1 MMSQAFISEQ
11 PALFSFAQVTPVGR
25 SAIATLLV
33 IGIPAVEAIE
43 KYFHPLGG
51 KPFSDYPI
59 CRIVFGKWMH
69 ADGTYEELVVA
80 RISESQIEVNCH
92 GGFAAIEAVT
102 STLLQSGGELLDWQ
116 ELASLEIGNEL
127 PYWKKVEQLLP
138 RTVTTLATKL
148 AMQHANGEVEEVI
161 EEAIQRQQQ
170 GEIEQA
176 TKILEPYCNTSQFGR
191 HLIEP
196 WSVVIAGRP
205 NAGKSSLINQLV
217 GYKRAIV
224 NPQAGTTRDLLRAP
238 TVVEGWPVEFV
249 DTAGLREGEDVVEIA
264 GMELAKNQ
272 LATAD
277 LVLWVHDLT
286 TPWDSDTQQ
295 ALVDYPILLVG
306 NKLDLSESAIT
317 SSRWPHL
324 KVSAETGDGVP
335 QVLSAVLETLL
346 PGILH
351 APLKVLFCEE
361 MDKRIQNIIAGM
373 SLS

>member
-1 MMSQAFISEQ
+1 MSQAFITEQ
-11 PALFSFAQVTPVGR
+11 TARFSFAQITPVGR

-33 IGIPAVEAIE
+33 SGNPAVEVIG

-69 ADGTYEELVVA
+69 ADGTYEELVIA
-80 RISESQIEVNCH
+80 RISESDIEINCH

-102 STLLQSGGELLDWQ
+102 STLLESGGELLPWQ
-116 ELASLEIGNEL
+116 ELTCVQIGNEL

-138 RTVTTLATKL
+138 RTVTSLGTRL
-148 AMQHANGEVEEVI
+148 AMQHANGEVEGVI
-161 EEAIQRQQQ
+161 EEAIERQQQ
-170 GEIEQA
+170 GEVEQA
-176 TKILEPYCNTSQFGR
+176 KDILEPYCQTSRFGQ

-224 NPQAGTTRDLLRAP
+224 NQKAGTTRDLLRAP
-238 TVVEGWPVEFV
+238 AVIEGWPVEFV
-249 DTAGLREGEDVVEIA
+249 DTAGLRAGDDAVEIA
-264 GMELAKNQ
+264 GMELARNQ

-286 TPWDSDTQQ
+286 TPWDSDTQR
-295 ALVDYPILLVG
+295 ALMAYPTLIVG
-306 NKLDLSESAIT
+306 NKLDLSESATT
-317 SSRWPHL
+317 SSKWPHL
-324 KVSAETGDGVP
+324 KVSAATGDGV
-335 QVLSAVLETLL
+335 QWVLSSVLETLL
-346 PGILH
+346 SGISQS
-351 APLKVLFCEE
+351 PLKVLFCEE
-361 MDKRIQNIIAGM
+361 MDKRIQSIIAEM
-373 SLS
+373 VLS

>member
-1 MMSQAFISEQ
+1 MSQDFITEQ
-11 PALFSFAQVTPVGR
+11 TARFSFAQVTPVGR

-33 IGIPAVEAIE
+33 SGNPAVEVIE

-51 KPFSDYPI
+51 QPFSDYPI

-80 RISESQIEVNCH
+80 RISESDIEINCH

-102 STLLQSGGELLDWQ
+102 STLLQSGGELLSWQ
-116 ELASLEIGNEL
+116 ELTCLQIGNEL

-138 RTVTTLATKL
+138 RTVTSLATRL

-161 EEAIQRQQQ
+161 EKAIERQQQ

-176 TKILEPYCNTSQFGR
+176 KEILEPYCHTSRFGQ

-205 NAGKSSLINQLV
+205 NAGKSSLSNQLV

-224 NPQAGTTRDLLRAP
+224 NQQAGTTRDLLRAP
-238 TVVEGWPVEFV
+238 AVIEGWPVEFI
-249 DTAGLREGEDVVEIA
+249 DTAGLREGDDAVEIA
-264 GMELAKNQ
+264 GMELARDQ

-277 LVLWVHDLT
+277 LVLWVHDMT
-286 TPWDSDTQQ
+286 TPWDSDTQR
-295 ALVDYPILLVG
+295 ALMDYPTLIVG
-306 NKLDLSESAIT
+306 NKSDLSESATT
-317 SSRWPHL
+317 SSKWPHL
-324 KVSAETGDGVP
+324 KVSAATGDGV
-335 QVLSAVLETLL
+335 QRVLSSALETLL
-346 PGILH
+346 SGISQC
-351 APLKVLFCEE
+351 PLKVLFCEE
-361 MDKRIQNIIAGM
+361 MDKRIQSIIAEM
-373 SLS
+373 VLS